1 MYALTIW
8 GAGAKP
14 PSPLHPECEHSVLLF
29 VELLYVV
36 LLISSLSYSLKL
48 SFHYC

>member
-29 VELLYVV
+29 MDIAICCFVNQ
-36 LLISSLSYSLKL
+36 
-48 SFHYC
+48 